1 MAAHICNT
9 HTGEVESLEHIVQ
22 PDKRNQWAP
31 GSVGDPVTKQGSQW
45 LRKMLDVN
53 LWLLTS
59 TCVSAYKHI
68 NMQTLM
74 YYQPFHTAVLLN
86 NMQTLK
92 DFCLPAGG
100 RDGRDQATTLLLRL
114 EDSF

>member
-59 TCVSAYKHI
+59 TCVMSLYECI
-68 NMQTLM
+68 QTHK
-74 YYQPFHTAVLLN
+74 YADTYV
-86 NMQTLK
+86 
-92 DFCLPAGG
+92 LPA
-100 RDGRDQATTLLLRL
+100 LPYSCVI
-114 EDSF
+114 E